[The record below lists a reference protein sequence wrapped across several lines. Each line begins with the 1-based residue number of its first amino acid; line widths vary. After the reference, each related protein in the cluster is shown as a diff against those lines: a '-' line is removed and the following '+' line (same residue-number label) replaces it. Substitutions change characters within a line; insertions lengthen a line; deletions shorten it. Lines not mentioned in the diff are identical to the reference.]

1 MTESDNTANTGRK
14 KGRWRRRV
22 IYGTYLAVVTLVLM
36 EVALRIYNPFHFRLK
51 GDKILLPVSQRET
64 IVNKINPKL
73 DQVIVNTRNSLGFRG
88 PEAPVGWA
96 TKDRMTK
103 DGARVDQASMGWAR
117 ELTVITIGGSTT
129 ECHFLSDSLTWPYL
143 LGKRLSDSLP
153 EFWLNNAGLDGQS
166 TFGHIVM
173 LNDYVKKLHPSV
185 VVFLTGINDMETS
198 SPSFHDKLYQRGAY
212 PDLPHFL
219 FNNSE
224 VLNLGL
230 NLVRAWRARRFNN
243 TTNGMME
250 LDSLRRLVLPDS
262 VVRVRLAVQA
272 PFLLGY
278 RDRLTALADTCL
290 AWHIIPVFVTQP
302 DQFGFGRDPVTG
314 ADLAAFPVDS
324 TVNGQLLWEM
334 LERYNDVVRG
344 MCAERGLPMID
355 LARLMP
361 KNSLYFYD
369 MSHFTNAGAGE
380 VAGLLAPPM
389 IGILRGLRH
398 L

>member
-1 MTESDNTANTGRK
+1 MTGSDNKANTGRK

-22 IYGTYLAVVTLVLM
+22 IYGVYLVVVTLVLM

-51 GDKILLPVSQRET
+51 GDKILLPINQREI
-64 IVNKINPKL
+64 IVNRINPKL
-73 DQVIVNTRNSLGFRG
+73 DTVIMNSRNSLGFRG
-88 PEAPVGWA
+88 PEAP
-96 TKDRMTK
+96 KDW
-103 DGARVDQASMGWAR
+103 VQ

-143 LGKRLSDSLP
+143 LGKRIADSVP

-185 VVFLTGINDMETS
+185 VVFLTGINDMETT
-198 SPSFHDKLYQRGAY
+198 SPSFHDKLYLRGAY
-212 PDLPHFL
+212 PDFLHFL
-219 FNNSE
+219 FSNSE

-230 NLVRAWRARRFNN
+230 NLVRGWRARRFNN
-243 TTNGMME
+243 TTNGMMV
-250 LDSLRRLVLPDS
+250 LDSLKRLVLADS
-262 VVRVRLAVQA
+262 VVRGRVERQA
-272 PFLLGY
+272 QYLSGY
-278 RDRLTALADTCL
+278 QDRLHALADTCL
-290 AWHIIPVFVTQP
+290 AWHIVPVFVTQP
-302 DQFGFGRDPVTG
+302 DLFGFGRDPVTG

-324 TVNGQLLWEM
+324 TVNGRLLWEM

-369 MSHFTNAGAGE
+369 MSHFTNAGAAE
-380 VAGLLAPPM
+380 VAALLTPPM

>member
-1 MTESDNTANTGRK
+1 MTESDNTANTRRK

-22 IYGTYLAVVTLVLM
+22 IYGVYLVVVTLVLM

-51 GDKILLPVSQRET
+51 GDKILLPINERET
-64 IVNKINPKL
+64 IINRINPKL
-73 DQVIVNTRNSLGFRG
+73 DPVIINTRNSLGFRG
-88 PEAPVGWA
+88 PEAPKDWVTEDRAEKGAARGW
-96 TKDRMTK
+96 
-103 DGARVDQASMGWAR
+103 SR

-129 ECHFLSDSLTWPYL
+129 ECHFLSDNRTWPYL
-143 LGKRLSDSLP
+143 LGKKLADSVP
-153 EFWLNNAGLDGQS
+153 GCWLNNAGLDGQS

-212 PDLPHFL
+212 PDFPHFL

-230 NLVRAWRARRFNN
+230 NLVRGWRARRFNN
-243 TTNGMME
+243 TTNGMMV
-250 LDSLRRLVLPDS
+250 LDSMRRLVLPDS
-262 VVRVRLAVQA
+262 VMRDRLERQA
-272 PFLLGY
+272 PYLSGY
-278 RDRLTALADTCL
+278 RDRLNALADSCL
-290 AWHIIPVFVTQP
+290 AWHIVPVFVTQP
-302 DQFGFGRDPVTG
+302 DQFGFGRDPVAG

-324 TVNGQLLWEM
+324 TVNGLLLWEM

-344 MCAERGLPMID
+344 MCAERGLPMVD

-369 MSHFTNAGAGE
+369 MSHFTNAGAEE

-389 IGILRGLRH
+389 IRILRGLRH

>member
-22 IYGTYLAVVTLVLM
+22 IYGVYLVVVTLVLM

-51 GDKILLPVSQRET
+51 GDKIILPINEREI
-64 IVNKINPKL
+64 IVNRINPKL
-73 DQVIVNTRNSLGFRG
+73 DPIIINTRNSLGFRG
-88 PEAPVGWA
+88 PEAARDWA
-96 TKDRMTK
+96 RGDHV
-103 DGARVDQASMGWAR
+103 ARDWAR

-143 LGKRLSDSLP
+143 LGKRIADSVP
-153 EFWLNNAGLDGQS
+153 GCWLNNAGLDGQS

-212 PDLPHFL
+212 PDFPHFL

-230 NLVRAWRARRFNN
+230 NLVRGWRARRFNN
-243 TTNGMME
+243 TTNGMMT
-250 LDSLRRLVLPDS
+250 LDSVQRLELP
-262 VVRVRLAVQA
+262 VMVMRGRLERQA
-272 PFLLGY
+272 PYLSGY
-278 RDRLTALADTCL
+278 RDRLNALADTCL
-290 AWHIIPVFVTQP
+290 AWHILPVFVTQP

-344 MCAERGLPMID
+344 VCTERGLPMID

-369 MSHFTNAGAGE
+369 MSHFTNAGAAE

-389 IGILRGLRH
+389 IGILRGLRP
-398 L
+398 

>member
-1 MTESDNTANTGRK
+1 MTESDNTANTRRK

-22 IYGTYLAVVTLVLM
+22 IYGMYLVVVTLVLM

-51 GDKILLPVSQRET
+51 GDKILLPINERET
-64 IVNKINPKL
+64 IINRINPKL
-73 DQVIVNTRNSLGFRG
+73 DPVIVNSRNSLGFRG
-88 PEAPVGWA
+88 PEPPKGW
-96 TKDRMTK
+96 
-103 DGARVDQASMGWAR
+103 SR

-129 ECHFLSDSLTWPYL
+129 ECHFLSDNRTWPYL
-143 LGKRLSDSLP
+143 LGKKLADSVP
-153 EFWLNNAGLDGQS
+153 GCWLNNAGLDGQS

-212 PDLPHFL
+212 PDFPHFL

-230 NLVRAWRARRFNN
+230 NLVRGWRARRFNN
-243 TTNGMME
+243 TTNGMMV
-250 LDSLRRLVLPDS
+250 LDSMRRLVLPDS
-262 VVRVRLAVQA
+262 VMRDRLERQA
-272 PFLLGY
+272 PYLSGY
-278 RDRLTALADTCL
+278 RDRLNALADSCL
-290 AWHIIPVFVTQP
+290 AWHIVPVFVTQP

-324 TVNGQLLWEM
+324 TVNGLLLWEM

-344 MCAERGLPMID
+344 ICAERGLPMVD

-369 MSHFTNAGAGE
+369 MSHFTNAGAEE

-389 IGILRGLRH
+389 IRILRGLRH